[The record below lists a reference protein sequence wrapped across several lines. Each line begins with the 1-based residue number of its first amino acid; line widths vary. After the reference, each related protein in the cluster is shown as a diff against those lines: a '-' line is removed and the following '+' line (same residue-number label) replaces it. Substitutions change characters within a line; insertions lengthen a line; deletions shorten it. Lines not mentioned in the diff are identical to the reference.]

1 MRRRNDYEDFDARE
15 EDVAQYIEDFLLRYD
30 DLVGSMLIGSW
41 LGAMLYGLTVCKSW
55 EYVARY
61 PKDVRFRKGLLLCCI
76 FSSSLSMVGA
86 FANVYYPTVTFWGNP
101 MGLEKQLWGFPVYVM
116 FNSVTGAM
124 VDAFLIRRLYRL
136 SNMLWLAVFLAIC
149 VVVGLVGAIIIS
161 VSRGPITLRCRN
173 NAATGVVIFTA
184 GTAGADILIAVALI
198 WKLVTMKTSL
208 IHRLVV
214 GAIQTGSTT
223 STIAV
228 VVVVSYY
235 INKESNVPTAFNY
248 MMSPLY
254 VVTLLYNLN
263 LQRCDGTSG
272 PGRSGTGRS
281 RSTDNRLT
289 DISLGVQFYHTT
301 VVTTDSADGNALRT
315 VDPSTSY
322 GETKAK
328 EDTNGEP
335 FMLASSCV

>member
-1 MRRRNDYEDFDARE
+1 MG
-15 EDVAQYIEDFLLRYD
+15 QYD

-41 LGAMLYGLTVCKSW
+41 LAAMLYGLTVCKTW

-86 FANVYYPTVTFWGNP
+86 FANVYYPTVTFWGNTV
-101 MGLEKQLWGFPVYVM
+101 GLEKQLWGFPVYVM

-161 VSRGPITLRCRN
+161 VTLAGADYSSRN
-173 NAATGVVIFTA
+173 QAATGVVIFTV
-184 GTAGADILIAVALI
+184 DILIAVALI
-198 WKLVTMKTSL
+198 WKLVTMKASFINTNSL

-228 VVVVSYY
+228 VVMVSYY

-272 PGRSGTGRS
+272 SGRSGKGRS
-281 RSTDNRLT
+281 RSMDNGVT
-289 DISLGVQFYHTT
+289 DISLGIRESLLKQ
-301 VVTTDSADGNALRT
+301 VTSLRSRLSNASQ
-315 VDPSTSY
+315 PSTSH
-322 GETKAK
+322 GETKVK
-328 EDTNGEP
+328 EATNGEP
-335 FMLASSCV
+335 FMLTSSCV

>member
-1 MRRRNDYEDFDARE
+1 MG
-15 EDVAQYIEDFLLRYD
+15 QYD

-41 LGAMLYGLTVCKSW
+41 LAAMLYGVTVCKAW

-86 FANVYYPTVTFWGNP
+86 FANVYYPTVTFWGNSV
-101 MGLEKQLWGFPVYVM
+101 GLEMRLWGFPVYVV

-136 SNMLWLAVFLAIC
+136 SKILWLAIFLAIC
-149 VVVGLVGAIIIS
+149 VVLGPGESAASAALLPPLAARAAFVGAIVIS
-161 VSRGPITLRCRN
+161 FSLAGANYSSRN
-173 NAATGVVIFTA
+173 QAAIGVVIFSA

-198 WKLVTMKTSL
+198 WQLVTIQTSL
-208 IHRLVV
+208 ITTNSLIYRLVV

-223 STIAV
+223 STIAIA
-228 VVVVSYY
+228 VVVSYY
-235 INKESNVPTAFNY
+235 INQESNVPTALNY

-263 LQRCDGTSG
+263 LQRRDGTSG
-272 PGRSGTGRS
+272 R
-281 RSTDNRLT
+281 TDNRGT
-289 DISLGVQFYHTT
+289 DISLGVQFYLTT
-301 VVTTDSADGNALRT
+301 VVTMDSPDENAPRT
-315 VDPSTSY
+315 VDPSTNYS
-322 GETKAK
+322 ETKEK
-328 EDTNGEP
+328 KKIDGGP
-335 FMLASSCV
+335 FMLTPSGI

>member
-1 MRRRNDYEDFDARE
+1 
-15 EDVAQYIEDFLLRYD
+15 
-30 DLVGSMLIGSW
+30 
-41 LGAMLYGLTVCKSW
+41 
-55 EYVARY
+55 
-61 PKDVRFRKGLLLCCI
+61 
-76 FSSSLSMVGA
+76 MVGA

-101 MGLEKQLWGFPVYVM
+101 VGLEKQLWGFPVYVM

-149 VVVGLVGAIIIS
+149 VVAGFVGAIIIS
-161 VSRGPITLRCRN
+161 VTIAGADYSSRN
-173 NAATGVVIFTA
+173 KAATGVVIFTA
-184 GTAGADILIAVALI
+184 GTAGADILIAVGLI
-198 WKLVTMKTSL
+198 WKLVTMKTSSINTRSL

-214 GAIQTGSTT
+214 GTIQTGSTT
-223 STIAV
+223 STLAV
-228 VVVVSYY
+228 VVLVSYY
-235 INKESNVPTAFNY
+235 INKEGNVPTAFNY

-263 LQRCDGTSG
+263 LQRRDGTSG
-272 PGRSGTGRS
+272 S
-281 RSTDNRLT
+281 RSTDNRVT

-301 VVTTDSADGNALRT
+301 VVTTDSADRNALRT

-322 GETKAK
+322 GKTKVK

-335 FMLASSCV
+335 FMLTSSCV

>member
-1 MRRRNDYEDFDARE
+1 MG
-15 EDVAQYIEDFLLRYD
+15 QYD

-41 LGAMLYGLTVCKSW
+41 LAAMLYGLTVCKTW
-55 EYVARY
+55 EYVVRY

-101 MGLEKQLWGFPVYVM
+101 VGLEKQLWGFPVYVM

-161 VSRGPITLRCRN
+161 VTLAGADYSSRN
-173 NAATGVVIFTA
+173 KAATGVVFFTV

-198 WKLVTMKTSL
+198 WKLVTMKTSFINTSPL
-208 IHRLVV
+208 IHRLIV

-248 MMSPLY
+248 MMSPMY

-263 LQRCDGTSG
+263 LQRRDGTR
-272 PGRSGTGRS
+272 RSGTGRS
-281 RSTDNRLT
+281 RSTDNRVT
-289 DISLGVQFYHTT
+289 DISLGIQFHHTT
-301 VVTTDSADGNALRT
+301 VVTMDSAVGNAART

-322 GETKAK
+322 GETKVK
-328 EDTNGEP
+328 EDTNSGP
-335 FMLASSCV
+335 FTLTSSCV

>member
-1 MRRRNDYEDFDARE
+1 MG
-15 EDVAQYIEDFLLRYD
+15 QYD

-41 LGAMLYGLTVCKSW
+41 LAAMLYGLTVCKTW

-86 FANVYYPTVTFWGNP
+86 FANVYYPTVTFWGNTV
-101 MGLEKQLWGFPVYVM
+101 GLEKQLWGFPVYVM

-161 VSRGPITLRCRN
+161 VTLAGADYSSRN
-173 NAATGVVIFTA
+173 QAATGVVIFTV

-198 WKLVTMKTSL
+198 WKLVTMKASFINTNSL

-228 VVVVSYY
+228 VVMVSYY

-272 PGRSGTGRS
+272 SGRSGKGRS
-281 RSTDNRLT
+281 RSMDNGVT
-289 DISLGVQFYHTT
+289 DISLGIQFYHTT
-301 VVTTDSADGNALRT
+301 VVTTDSANGNALRT
-315 VDPSTSY
+315 VDVRSHPITSTHADSQMHRSPPRA
-322 GETKAK
+322 TARQR
-328 EDTNGEP
+328 
-335 FMLASSCV
+335 